1 MKFFF
6 ALFLTVLSALAA
18 TAQKPDDVIATA
30 TGHTFYYR
38 DLQPATQQAL
48 DGLPGE
54 IKTTRKQ
61 AFDEM
66 IYRRLLELEAKASNV
81 SSKSIV
87 ATERAK
93 AVAPTEQEIKALYDA
108 KQSEM
113 NGQPFE
119 AVKGQIAAYLKAQAE
134 QKAMGA
140 LFTRLQTKYK
150 YTAGKDINLI
160 GLGGT
165 DVIATINGQS
175 ITAKEFED
183 FAKTDIYDT
192 RVTVSDQV
200 VADINNTI
208 LNALVAD
215 EAKSLGIDASSLLAR
230 EITDKMKDFSD
241 EEREGLTDALQKRLF
256 AKYQVKVLYR
266 SPEPLVQN
274 VSVDDDPATGPTNAP
289 VTIVMFTDFQCPACS
304 AFHPMLKKAMAAYP
318 GKIRFVVRDY
328 PLETRHE
335 HAFRAALAANAAN
348 AQGKFFE
355 YTEILYTH
363 QDALDDDSLR
373 KYAVQLG
380 LNAKQFDIDF
390 NSDKTSA
397 EVRKDIADGDAYG
410 VLGTPTIYVNG
421 VSARKYSVQGFRDAI
436 DRALGAQK

>member
-1 MKFFF
+1 
-6 ALFLTVLSALAA
+6 
-18 TAQKPDDVIATA
+18 
-30 TGHTFYYR
+30 
-38 DLQPATQQAL
+38 
-48 DGLPGE
+48 
-54 IKTTRKQ
+54 
-61 AFDEM
+61 
-66 IYRRLLELEAKASNV
+66 
-81 SSKSIV
+81 
-87 ATERAK
+87 
-93 AVAPTEQEIKALYDA
+93 
-108 KQSEM
+108 
-113 NGQPFE
+113 
-119 AVKGQIAAYLKAQAE
+119 
-134 QKAMGA
+134 
-140 LFTRLQTKYK
+140 
-150 YTAGKDINLI
+150 
-160 GLGGT
+160 
-165 DVIATINGQS
+165 
-175 ITAKEFED
+175 
-183 FAKTDIYDT
+183 
-192 RVTVSDQV
+192 
-200 VADINNTI
+200 VADLNNTI
-208 LNALVAD
+208 LNTLVAD